1 MKSALSD
8 QVLDWVRK
16 SVGSETEIRSI
27 KRLHGGISSAVHH
40 ISLTT
45 GMSSYVNLITMN
57 G

>member
-27 KRLHGGISSAVHH
+27 ICERTAS
-40 ISLTT
+40 T
-45 GMSSYVNLITMN
+45 GETMLYS
-57 G
+57 